1 MSFGPLLAIQAHSTH
16 FRSTPTVIPFP
27 YPPNPPLS
35 CSLPIDLRRCTSRF
49 FGHERSGLEIGGVA
63 MDTWIAPSV
72 RCLIAQSGLRACPIE
87 ALKVILTFQWDSFT
101 LMPGHREMG
110 NTGLRT
116 QDTGQGTRRG
126 GKLSMATVAA
136 LWKNHPPCGPI
147 VLAAPVVVVCQ
158 HRYSRHYSAPSYLAQ
173 RDLKVKRIHYVLCAR
188 RQHLPFQRPH
198 RCSSLPPSSCPPVA
212 HCQPLFYLLFQ
223 FVCRRGGTIKIH
235 FIVAAPTSSRRQAAS
250 FIPCSSPRPLFLNS
264 CCCT

>member
-1 MSFGPLLAIQAHSTH
+1 MFNCAVWFEHASLKHWKSYWHFNETH
-16 FRSTPTVIPFP
+16 YIYARPQR
-27 YPPNPPLS
+27 N
-35 CSLPIDLRRCTSRF
+35 
-49 FGHERSGLEIGGVA
+49 GEH
-63 MDTWIAPSV
+63 
-72 RCLIAQSGLRACPIE
+72 
-87 ALKVILTFQWDSFT
+87 
-101 LMPGHREMG
+101 
-110 NTGLRT
+110 RT
-116 QDTGQGTRRG
+116 QDSGHRTRDEERREAEYG
-126 GKLSMATVAA
+126 NCGCFME
-136 LWKNHPPCGPI
+136 NHPPCGPI

-235 FIVAAPTSSRRQAAS
+235 FIVAAQHP
-250 FIPCSSPRPLFLNS
+250 P
-264 CCCT
+264 